1 MERIIE
7 YVYEVNNDIVRT
19 YHLVEEDRELY
30 LRKIS
35 NFYLALRGDATIYDL
50 RNRGYIEM
58 SEAKEKYNVDSFER
72 REKEK
77 YNVDSFERREKEK
90 VKTHLLRKLAK
101 RR

>member
-1 MERIIE
+1 MERIME

-50 RNRGYIEM
+50 KNRGYIEM

-77 YNVDSFERREKEK
+77 
-90 VKTHLLRKLAK
+90 VKTHSLRKLAK

>member
-1 MERIIE
+1 MERIME

-77 YNVDSFERREKEK
+77 
-90 VKTHLLRKLAK
+90 VKTYSLRKLAK